1 AEEVSHMLFGSG
13 YRSLLFATH
22 PPLPKRIARIEKHF
36 DENEIAK
43 LAKKLKA
50 QEQREHIQ
58 AEQAEREFAEG
69 SGASNKEGIFNVEA
83 MIDNIGNPEFERIL
97 AAAILAAELPSGLSS
112 AARSLE
118 WAPEIL
124 FYCLLDDDD
133 QIRDKQMM
141 AVLRHMGDIS
151 EAKLSHLVDANSPIT
166 PEQRLPLLEICF
178 PALKRRPVAEIEK
191 ILAMI
196 NYLVT
201 FDRTIDSF
209 EYLLSRMV
217 AQHLREANNPS
228 ASVLHGRKKLDD
240 HAQDLSTVISIV
252 ASHGQPTDGGAGL
265 QMAQRAFKAGMNAVD
280 IHHTNLS
287 FHDDWQQSLDK
298 ALQNLDRLRP
308 EDKNQ
313 VVKALA
319 TTVADDK
326 KLVSAEHEMMRV
338 VCSLLHVPLPILR
351 QAEN

>member
-1 AEEVSHMLFGSG
+1 
-13 YRSLLFATH
+13 
-22 PPLPKRIARIEKHF
+22 
-36 DENEIAK
+36 
-43 LAKKLKA
+43 
-50 QEQREHIQ
+50 
-58 AEQAEREFAEG
+58 
-69 SGASNKEGIFNVEA
+69 
-83 MIDNIGNPEFERIL
+83 
-97 AAAILAAELPSGLSS
+97 
-112 AARSLE
+112 
-118 WAPEIL
+118 
-124 FYCLLDDDD
+124 
-133 QIRDKQMM
+133 MM

-178 PALKRRPVAEIEK
+178 PALKRRPVSEIEK

-196 NYLVT
+196 KYLVT
-201 FDRTIDSF
+201 FERTIDSF